1 MAGAGVKP
9 QFVQDYD
16 GNDIRL
22 NDTLTMRVADF
33 PELAFFK
40 GHTLITTDGTTLLG
54 ADDKAGVAEIMTA
67 VEYLMA
73 HPEIPHGKLR
83 IDRTHHVAGCGR
95 N

>member
-40 GHTLITTDGTTLLG
+40 GHRC
-54 ADDKAGVAEIMTA
+54 V
-67 VEYLMA
+67 
-73 HPEIPHGKLR
+73 
-83 IDRTHHVAGCGR
+83 
-95 N
+95 